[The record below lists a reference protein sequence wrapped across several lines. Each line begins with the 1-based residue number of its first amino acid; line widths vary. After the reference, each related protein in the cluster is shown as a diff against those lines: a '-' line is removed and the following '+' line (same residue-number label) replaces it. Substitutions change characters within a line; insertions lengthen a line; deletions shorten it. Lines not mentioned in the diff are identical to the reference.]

1 MRAPGQAPVERP
13 LHTPSYP
20 GSLGAVLGARRAE
33 KADYALLVTRV
44 LLGAGL
50 GALPRLKR
58 THGASFSPWQPVVL
72 YPYEQCSGGAVVSKQ
87 IVYRPPELL

>member
-20 GSLGAVLGARRAE
+20 GSLGAGLGARRAE

-44 LLGAGL
+44 LLGAAL
-50 GALPRLKR
+50 GALPCFKGR
-58 THGASFSPWQPVVL
+58 HGASFSPWRPVAL
-72 YPYEQCSGGAVVSKQ
+72 YPFYEQCSGDAVVSKH
-87 IVYRPPELL
+87 IVYGPP